1 MSSPSSSSTT
11 TVPESDVNAVNKRK
25 IEDAPA
31 SPTEKRNKADG
42 ESGDVGKPDARAIH
56 AAKIKR

>member
-1 MSSPSSSSTT
+1 MSSP
-11 TVPESDVNAVNKRK
+11 PASDSDANAVNKRK

-31 SPTEKRNKADG
+31 SATEKRNKADG
-42 ESGDVGKPDARAIH
+42 ESGDSGKPDARAIH